1 MTINNVLYSSESEVW
16 ETPKDLFDKLDTEFH
31 FDIDVCALPF
41 NAKCTTFFTP
51 DQDGLKQK
59 WEGVCWMNPPYGR
72 KIGAWMRK
80 ALEAKTTVVCL
91 VPARTDTKWWHEYA
105 MKASEIR
112 FVKGR
117 LKFGDSKNS
126 APFPSAIIIFRKK
139 NTENIKVTS
148 FEKG

>member
-1 MTINNVLYSSESEVW
+1 MAINKVLYSSESEVW
-16 ETPKDLFDKLDTEFH
+16 ETPKDIFDKLDTEFH
-31 FDIDVCALPF
+31 FDIDVCALPS

-51 DQDGLKQK
+51 EQDGLKQK
-59 WEGVCWMNPPYGR
+59 WKGVCWMNPPYGR
-72 KIGAWMRK
+72 NIGEWMRK
-80 ALEAKTTVVCL
+80 ALESNTTVVCL
-91 VPARTDTKWWHEYA
+91 VPARTDTKWWHDYA

-126 APFPSAIIIFRKK
+126 APFPSAIIVFRK
-139 NTENIKVTS
+139 NNNENIKVTS

>member
-1 MTINNVLYSSESEVW
+1 MAINSVLYSSESEVW

-31 FDIDVCALPF
+31 FDIDVCALPS
-41 NAKCTTFFTP
+41 NSKCTTFFTP
-51 DQDGLKQK
+51 EQDGLKQK

-80 ALEAKTTVVCL
+80 ALESNTTVVCL
-91 VPARTDTKWWHEYA
+91 VPARTDTKWWHDYA

-112 FVKGR
+112 FIKGR

-126 APFPSAIIIFRKK
+126 APFPSAIIVFRKK
-139 NTENIKVTS
+139 NNENIKVTS

>member
-1 MTINNVLYSSESEVW
+1 MAINSVLYSSESEVW
-16 ETPKDLFDKLDTEFH
+16 ETPKDLFDKLDAEFN
-31 FDIDVCALPF
+31 FDIDVCALPS

-51 DQDGLKQK
+51 EQDGLKQK
-59 WEGVCWMNPPYGR
+59 WKGVCWMNPPYGR

-80 ALEAKTTVVCL
+80 ALGSNTTVVCL
-91 VPARTDTKWWHEYA
+91 VPARTDTKWWHDYA

-117 LKFGDSKNS
+117 LKFGNSKNS
-126 APFPSAIIIFRKK
+126 APFPSAIIVFRKD
-139 NTENIKVTS
+139 NNENIKVTS

>member
-1 MTINNVLYSSESEVW
+1 MTINKVLYSSENEVW

-31 FDIDVCALPF
+31 FDIDVCALPS
-41 NAKCTTFFTP
+41 NAKCTSFFTP
-51 DQDGLKQK
+51 DQDGLKQTWK
-59 WEGVCWMNPPYGR
+59 GVCWMNPPYGR

-126 APFPSAIIIFRKK
+126 APFPSAIIVFRKK
-139 NTENIKVTS
+139 NNENIKVTS